1 MSKYQLTKLILKFN
15 KKNKFYLPDSSNK
28 NNKIYLFSNKLGSI
42 IRLIQY
48 IIKGY
53 KYEPNIAL
61 DGDKNIYILFEDIYI
76 MPLRVLYN
84 EKIQK
89 WYIELN
95 EDGITTNK
103 YIKFFKFMIF
113 KTCKTLSYK

>member
-15 KKNKFYLPDSSNK
+15 KKNKFYLPDPSDK
-28 NNKIYLFSNKLGSI
+28 NNKTYVFSNKLGPI

-61 DGDKNIYILFEDIYI
+61 DGDKNMYILFEETYI

-95 EDGITTNK
+95 EDGIETNK
-103 YIKFFKFMIF
+103 YIKFFRFIIFNFF
-113 KTCKTLSYK
+113 KTLTCK